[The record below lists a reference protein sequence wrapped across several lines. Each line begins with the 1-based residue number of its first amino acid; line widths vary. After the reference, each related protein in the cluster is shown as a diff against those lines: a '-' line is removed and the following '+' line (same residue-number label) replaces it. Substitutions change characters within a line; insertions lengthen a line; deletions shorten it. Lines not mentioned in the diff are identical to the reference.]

1 MKMKRTPKFLR
12 KLKHGS
18 PFDYPKADYPNV
30 QEALERVAIVM
41 SARPTKA
48 TDHPLTDSTVT
59 DIDKKA
65 LAAIATSVWKA
76 KSRLHDAGTAE
87 GGGVLGRVLG
97 DITRIWNTL
106 VDDLGLEI
114 KDHTGEAFDYGL
126 PLQVVTSQPTQGITK
141 ERVIE
146 TIKPTIRWRNKTIQM
161 GAVVIATPI

>member
-1 MKMKRTPKFLR
+1 MTPKRTPKFLR
-12 KLKHGS
+12 KLKRKN
-18 PFDYPKADYPNV
+18 PFDYPKVDYPNV
-30 QEALERVAIVM
+30 KETLETVAVVM
-41 SARPTKA
+41 SARHA
-48 TDHPLTDSTVT
+48 TRPQQPPTDSSAIE
-59 DIDKKA
+59 IDKKA

-87 GGGVLGRVLG
+87 GGGVLSGIHG
-97 DITRIWNTL
+97 DINRIWNAL
-106 VDDLGLEI
+106 VDGLGLEI
-114 KDHTGEAFDYGL
+114 KDYTGEAFDYGL